1 MAAATEAPALS
12 PDEPEAFSRA
22 EVDGSSPE
30 PALSTDTAKEEGPG
44 ASKGVPAM
52 EAPAPA
58 APTAE
63 TETGRDDKEQEK
75 EASPLPPG
83 AQSRKAPPKRQVSR
97 GMSLTNVFR
106 RSSSKSDVSAS
117 EAPSPSPG
125 TLKGGPR
132 KAPPKRQLSRGNSLT
147 NMYMGVFQRS
157 NSKGDSGSLGSQSQK
172 KTPKAAGMPPPRQGK
187 PNLSRKATSGSKP
200 KTTATSAKK
209 TAAPPKVA
217 QEDEPVT
224 APTSSSAETPAKPV
238 STVPQVKGDEAEDGA
253 PHTPPAEEAK
263 EGEPPSAV
271 SSPPS
276 HEEPT
281 PEKAAVVASRVEAE
295 EEPAK
300 NEPTPSKEDAAL
312 TTQATS
318 STDAKP
324 DLSPIA
330 TLVLFTVIVLALMA
344 LIWVL
349 GKYLSHSPAGVEP
362 STIEGAIPKS
372 QGSLGSA
379 FKGNVRKLGGDLS
392 TKVSEN
398 LDKVND
404 RLGKA
409 ASSFGNRIVGVGS
422 RLSSLAQRAD

>member
-281 PEKAAVVASRVEAE
+281 PEVSGRASPGISRPSGARPPPSHNGYLECAE
-295 EEPAK
+295 GCRGGF
-300 NEPTPSKEDAAL
+300 PS
-312 TTQATS
+312 
-318 STDAKP
+318 
-324 DLSPIA
+324 
-330 TLVLFTVIVLALMA
+330 
-344 LIWVL
+344 
-349 GKYLSHSPAGVEP
+349 
-362 STIEGAIPKS
+362 
-372 QGSLGSA
+372 GS
-379 FKGNVRKLGGDLS
+379 
-392 TKVSEN
+392 
-398 LDKVND
+398 
-404 RLGKA
+404 
-409 ASSFGNRIVGVGS
+409 
-422 RLSSLAQRAD
+422 